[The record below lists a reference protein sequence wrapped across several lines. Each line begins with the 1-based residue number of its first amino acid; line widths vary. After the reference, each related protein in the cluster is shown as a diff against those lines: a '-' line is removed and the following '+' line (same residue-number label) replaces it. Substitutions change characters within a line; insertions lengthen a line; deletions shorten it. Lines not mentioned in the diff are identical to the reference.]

1 MLTTHAWSTVG
12 VIEGSEESLSSPGG
26 HISRERYVNMGR
38 PKAVTHLQDR
48 ERVYDLFEKYRR
60 LKAENHQHDIA
71 DRYVTIISCLSSIH
85 YIWPRTHAILRGL
98 DKSPSSLRETIDF
111 LYVPCVTLG
120 CVARTQSHCRF
131 VDEAQDNLLVDT
143 RRE

>member
-1 MLTTHAWSTVG
+1 MLTRHAWSTVG

-71 DRYVTIISCLSSIH
+71 DRYVTIYFLLIINSLHFTQDACHSS
-85 YIWPRTHAILRGL
+85 RSR
-98 DKSPSSLRETIDF
+98 
-111 LYVPCVTLG
+111 
-120 CVARTQSHCRF
+120 
-131 VDEAQDNLLVDT
+131 
-143 RRE
+143 